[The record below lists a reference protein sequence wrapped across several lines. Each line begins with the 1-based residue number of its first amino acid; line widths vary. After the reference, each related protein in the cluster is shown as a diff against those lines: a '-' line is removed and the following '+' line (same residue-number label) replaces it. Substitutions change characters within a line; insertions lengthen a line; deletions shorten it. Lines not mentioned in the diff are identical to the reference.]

1 MHELQR
7 ETIEVKGTVR
17 EALPNGLYRVELQE
31 EARRAVTAHPA
42 GGGALLRL
50 LPGDEVV
57 VELAA
62 YDMSRARIVR
72 RSR

>member
-1 MHELQR
+1 MSSR
-7 ETIEVKGTVR
+7 GETIEVKGTVR

-31 EARRAVTAHPA
+31 EVRRAVTAHLA

>member
-1 MHELQR
+1 VHER
-7 ETIEVKGTVR
+7 AGGEDRVRGTVR
-17 EALPNGLYRVELQE
+17 EALPNGLYRVELQD
-31 EARRAVTAHPA
+31 EAGRAVTAHVA
-42 GGGALLRL
+42 GGGSLLRL

-72 RSR
+72 RCK